1 MENRSNQLIL
11 FAKNPVYG
19 YAKTRLAKEIGFSE
33 ANRFYRSLLND
44 NLRILNNNRWNC
56 WLALSTRNY
65 SRNKKNIFSQFE
77 KGWVTFPQISGSISE
92 KMIHAID
99 RFHFGNIVL
108 VGSDIPNLKQEYI
121 NSAFIKLR
129 SNELV
134 FGPSS
139 DGGFWLIGI
148 NRHCFFDN
156 INLKNIFRSIRWSTK
171 YTLNDVLC
179 NCKEKKVSFIKK
191 MTDIDYISSYNQT
204 NLE

>member
-77 KGWVTFPQISGSISE
+77 KNWITFPQISGDISE

-108 VGSDIPNLKQEYI
+108 VGSDIPNIKQEYI
-121 NSAFIKLR
+121 CSAFIKLK
-129 SNELV
+129 SHEVV

-148 NRHCFFDN
+148 NRHYFLN
-156 INLKNIFRSIRWSTK
+156 KINLRNIFASIRWSTRH
-171 YTLNDVLC
+171 TLGDILI
-179 NCKEKKVSFIKK
+179 NCKKSKVSFIKK
-191 MTDIDYISSYNQT
+191 MTDIDNIQSYNKK
-204 NLE
+204 NF

>member
-77 KGWVTFPQISGSISE
+77 KNWITFPQISGDISE

-108 VGSDIPNLKQEYI
+108 VGSDIPNIKQEYI
-121 NSAFIKLR
+121 CSAFIKLK
-129 SNELV
+129 SHEMV

-148 NRHCFFDN
+148 NRHYFLN
-156 INLKNIFRSIRWSTK
+156 KINLRNIFASIRWSTRH
-171 YTLNDVLC
+171 TLGDILI
-179 NCKEKKVSFIKK
+179 NCKKSKVSFIKK
-191 MTDIDYISSYNQT
+191 MTDIDNIQSYNKK
-204 NLE
+204 NF